1 MASRAKRKTITTIA
15 LARGVADTIKDSY
28 PGPDGPPKTPK
39 KHLDRV
45 FSACDTCFD
54 LWPDQ
59 LTPREIER
67 IKKVLTAMEG
77 RVQSGNKAEAVAIS
91 ALAVMLTSDL
101 ATQIPADQRRQAI
114 ISLRQALLRL
124 NKYYDRHLSH
134 WHAYDAAAST
144 VRQIDKMIE
153 NHEL

>member
-1 MASRAKRKTITTIA
+1 
-15 LARGVADTIKDSY
+15 
-28 PGPDGPPKTPK
+28 
-39 KHLDRV
+39 
-45 FSACDTCFD
+45 
-54 LWPDQ
+54 
-59 LTPREIER
+59 
-67 IKKVLTAMEG
+67 MEG

-124 NKYYDRHLSH
+124 NKYYDRHLNH
-134 WHAYDAAAST
+134 WHAYDTAAAT